1 MSEQNNCPICRKTDV
16 EKYPDHK
23 NNVVYVMCP
32 ICGAFAITAGFFTKD
47 KKDINSIASFL
58 YYKLN
63 VQKNLTKYSSC
74 FLGTAEEYEKLK
86 GDYGKEHLVT
96 EKEIAAFLPKNFAGR
111 IDKILLA
118 LSYKSKYFGD
128 ELKLSGEETC
138 SLLFAKRYDEN
149 GLLLHNAKTKIEK
162 QVREMLNYL
171 EEKNYI
177 SSKNGFEG
185 GYLITLLGDGWKRV
199 EQIERS
205 DEFNKNVFVSMSFA
219 KEMDPVRKAIK
230 KGITDAGF
238 SAEFLD
244 EIIHN
249 RQIIPEMFRLIREC
263 RFLIMDISDPNYGA
277 YYEAGY
283 AQGLG
288 KEVIITCSNETF
300 NREYKTKTE
309 KKYARYLKPHFDILQ
324 KQILRWDDY
333 ADLTHKLTEWIK
345 ALF

>member
-1 MSEQNNCPICRKTDV
+1 MWEQNYCPVCSKPDV
-16 EKYPDHK
+16 DKHPDYK
-23 NNVVYVMCP
+23 NNAVYVICP
-32 ICGAFAITAGFFTKD
+32 ICGAFVFTTGFSTED
-47 KKDINSIASFL
+47 KNSIASFL

-63 VQKNLTKYSSC
+63 AQKSITKYSSC
-74 FLGTAEEYEKLK
+74 FLGTADEYEKMK
-86 GDYGKEHLVT
+86 ADYRTEHLVT
-96 EKEIAAFLPKNFAGR
+96 EKEIAAFLPKNFAER

-118 LSYKSKYFGD
+118 LSYKSKYFGE
-128 ELKLSGEETC
+128 ELKLCAEETY

-149 GLLLHNAKTKIEK
+149 GFPLHSTKIQK
-162 QVREMLNYL
+162 QVREMFNYL
-171 EEKNYI
+171 AENKYI

-185 GYLITLLGDGWKRV
+185 GYLVTLLGEGWKRV
-199 EQIERS
+199 EQIQRS
-205 DEFNKNVFVSMSFA
+205 DDLNKNVFVSMSFA
-219 KEMDPVRKAIK
+219 DEMKPVREAIK

-300 NREYKTKTE
+300 NREYKTE
-309 KKYARYLKPHFDILQ
+309 EENKYARYLKPHFDILQ
-324 KQILRWDDY
+324 KQILRWENE